1 MGRSRLPRARS
12 SPPCQGRARIRW
24 QVGKRAQDC
33 LTERGIGDDRRLWH
47 EWLTLK
53 PRDLR
58 GSDDTVLGWC
68 PTFPG
73 DAVAADI
80 SLDGVNVFIDGEL
93 ASDQAELTGAA
104 DA

>member
-24 QVGKRAQDC
+24 QVGKRAQDR

-47 EWLTLK
+47 EWPTIK

-58 GSDDTVLGWC
+58 GSDDTVLRWGRA
-68 PTFPG
+68 FPG
-73 DAVAADI
+73 AAVAADN
-80 SLDGVNVFIDGEL
+80 SPHGVNGYIDGEL
-93 ASDQAELTGAA
+93 ASHQVGMAGAA
-104 DA
+104 